1 MTYRL
6 TFTIPKALWLTA
18 NRAPHNRGWRAR
30 QVADLQ
36 AIARTEASG
45 LDPID
50 GPVHADWTVRY
61 PKGVR
66 RDKGDA
72 ANAQPTTKALLDGLV
87 ASGLISD
94 DGPLHVAS
102 ETFRR
107 GPNLDRPSDHE
118 VTLLLVKE
126 MP

>member
-1 MTYRL
+1 MTARL

-30 QVADLQ
+30 QVSALQ
-36 AIARTEASG
+36 VIARREALG
-45 LDPID
+45 LKPIN

-87 ASGLISD
+87 PDVLAD

-107 GPNLDRPSDHE
+107 GPNLDRAGDHE
-118 VTLLLVKE
+118 VTLLLTE
-126 MP
+126 EPS